1 MSSSKHIAAH
11 CPLPMPTAHPPPAVG
26 DVPTHLAQMA
36 AMDAGKAPE
45 DGTRRRGPECST
57 NHDPGDRAVT
67 EASVQ

>member
-1 MSSSKHIAAH
+1 
-11 CPLPMPTAHPPPAVG
+11 
-26 DVPTHLAQMA
+26 MA